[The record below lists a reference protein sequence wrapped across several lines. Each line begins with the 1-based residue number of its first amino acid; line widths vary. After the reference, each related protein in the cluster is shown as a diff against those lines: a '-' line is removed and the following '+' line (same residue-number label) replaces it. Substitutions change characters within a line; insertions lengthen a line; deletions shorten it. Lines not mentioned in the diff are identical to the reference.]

1 MLSPKFWNRYFKVYD
16 ILNLV
21 IPYQELLI
29 TVCEK
34 LNIRRGEKI
43 LDAGAGTGNLAIL
56 LEKKG
61 ARIIGLDFSQE
72 ALNIYESKN
81 SKAEVLLA
89 DLTKKLPFADSY
101 FDKIVSINVL
111 FLIDRETRKKVAKE
125 FYRIIKPN
133 GKIVLVNLIEE
144 FRPSRIYLE
153 HFKKIGKQKG
163 IIATVIQIFKFIP
176 ASLKILYY
184 ANKLKKTG
192 QQKQILFNYDEQKEL
207 LKKTGFRNIS
217 ENKKVYANQA
227 ILNSALK

>member
-207 LKKTGFRNIS
+207 LKKQGLET
-217 ENKKVYANQA
+217 Y
-227 ILNSALK
+227 LKIKRSMPIRRF